1 MTELIT
7 RLGERMISAF
17 VPQEKAEAVGGC
29 KTYACWICTKDG
41 CKQYATYAWDPVHGT
56 YCWRCPV

>member
-7 RLGERMISAF
+7 RLGERMISAL

-29 KTYACWICTKDG
+29 KVYSCYCPYHAAWGTYSYDT
-41 CKQYATYAWDPVHGT
+41 VHGT
-56 YCWRCPV
+56 YCWSCRHS